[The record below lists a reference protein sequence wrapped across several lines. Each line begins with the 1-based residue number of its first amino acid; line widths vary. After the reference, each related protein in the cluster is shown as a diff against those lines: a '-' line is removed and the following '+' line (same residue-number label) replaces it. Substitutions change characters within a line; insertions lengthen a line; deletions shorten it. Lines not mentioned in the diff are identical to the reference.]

1 MRFYNSEQP
10 YQGLEYRTPAQ
21 VFEDAWGHDLQAETS
36 VNLQPAP
43 AQQRNGVLDCSLTV
57 PDPVQQMGSASTS
70 KSAVTRTTSDEPLA
84 VLEVEVTH
92 CAYIAIGNT
101 ENAIPER
108 IKGYGQDTL
117 MTMLA
122 DSGAS
127 PPAYRSSLQWAWTF
141 PFANATSMILLA
153 FAESLRFGP

>member
-1 MRFYNSEQP
+1 M
-10 YQGLEYRTPAQ
+10 
-21 VFEDAWGHDLQAETS
+21 
-36 VNLQPAP
+36 
-43 AQQRNGVLDCSLTV
+43 LDCSLTV

-70 KSAVTRTTSDEPLA
+70 KLAVTRTASDEPLV

-108 IKGYGQDTL
+108 IKGYGQDIL

-122 DSGAS
+122 DSGAF
-127 PPAYRSSLQWAWTF
+127 PPNPPIGLRSSGRGLS
-141 PFANATSMILLA
+141 P
-153 FAESLRFGP
+153 SLTRHP